1 MARKEQAYE
10 YIKNEI
16 ISGRFYPGCPVRE
29 NELSDTL
36 KMSRSPIRE
45 ALRELE
51 SEGVLVSYPSRGTF
65 VSSLTPYDV
74 EEIYELRS
82 LLELWAL
89 EKGFLRITDEE
100 LNHAEELFV
109 ISNKELNWD
118 GIHLADEFLHG
129 LIIEKSGSKRLFLFM
144 NNLNIQIERIRRA
157 SSKDIKRQDMSLREH
172 MAIINNIRSRDLE
185 ASKEALKKHLWSVAQ
200 SAIEVARA
208 MDMAVTN
215 RKVW

>member
-1 MARKEQAYE
+1 
-10 YIKNEI
+10 
-16 ISGRFYPGCPVRE
+16 
-29 NELSDTL
+29 
-36 KMSRSPIRE
+36 
-45 ALRELE
+45 
-51 SEGVLVSYPSRGTF
+51 
-65 VSSLTPYDV
+65 
-74 EEIYELRS
+74 
-82 LLELWAL
+82 
-89 EKGFLRITDEE
+89 
-100 LNHAEELFV
+100 
-109 ISNKELNWD
+109 
-118 GIHLADEFLHG
+118 
-129 LIIEKSGSKRLFLFM
+129 M